1 MIQGMAGIEE
11 TAGPAPG
18 DPSERGL
25 LPSVLGSIEGRAGIA
40 LGFLMILLIVV
51 GPSVA
56 PYSPSEIGAGKPLQT
71 PSRHHLLGTD
81 ELGRDV
87 ASRFL
92 NGGESVVVLPFVAIT
107 VALAIGGVVG
117 IVSAYR
123 GGTADAVVA
132 RLFDLL
138 LVLPPLLVALV
149 LIAGLG
155 TSSRVII
162 LTVAIVYTPR
172 LGRLVRG
179 AAVGVVRN
187 DYVTAAQ
194 LRGERTTWIVRH
206 TILPNIVGEVL
217 AAYALYLTYCIIFVA
232 TLSFLG
238 LGAQPPSSNWGLM
251 VADGRSFIEVNPWQ
265 AVAATL
271 GIAGVS
277 VTFTLLAD
285 AVDRHLVRDTQR
297 LDVGT

>member
-1 MIQGMAGIEE
+1 MIEDTVGIEAAADLE
-11 TAGPAPG
+11 AAPG
-18 DPSERGL
+18 EHGL
-25 LPSVLGSIEGRAGIA
+25 VRSVLGSIEGRAGIA
-40 LGFLMILLIVV
+40 LGSIMILLIVV

-56 PYSPSEIGAGKPLQT
+56 PYAPNRIGAGSPLQT
-71 PSRHHLLGTD
+71 PSRQHLLGTD
-81 ELGRDV
+81 GLGRDV

-92 NGGESVVVLPFVAIT
+92 HGGASVVVLPFVAIT
-107 VALAIGGVVG
+107 VALAIGGLVG

-123 GGTADAVVA
+123 GGTVDAVA
-132 RLFDLL
+132 TRLFDLL

-155 TSSRVII
+155 TSSRVIV
-162 LTVAIVYTPR
+162 LTVAIVYAPR

-179 AAVGVVRN
+179 AAVSVVQH

-194 LRGERTTWIVRH
+194 LRGERTAWIVRR

-217 AAYALYLTYCIIFVA
+217 AVYALYLTYCIIFVA

-265 AVAATL
+265 VVAATL

-285 AVDRHLVRDTQR
+285 AVERHLARDTQR
-297 LDVGT
+297 LDAGI